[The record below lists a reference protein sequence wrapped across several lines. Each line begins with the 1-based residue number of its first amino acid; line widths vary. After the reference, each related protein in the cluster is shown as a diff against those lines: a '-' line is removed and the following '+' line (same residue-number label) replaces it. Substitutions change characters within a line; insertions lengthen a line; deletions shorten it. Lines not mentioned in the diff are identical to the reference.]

1 MNEETKKKDEGNV
14 DTTRQETSAS
24 AVPDSKLDG
33 VVGGRV
39 PVQDIPI
46 VKYIDKSSP

>member
-1 MNEETKKKDEGNV
+1 MNEETKKDEGNV

-33 VVGGRV
+33 VVGGL
-39 PVQDIPI
+39 PI
-46 VKYIDKSSP
+46 VKYIDKSSPKLHESE